1 MQTIKYAKA
10 RIRTKRGF
18 DVETFEVN
26 NKRTIAFFSQNTG
39 RIAAITKG

>member
-18 DVETFEVN
+18 DVESFEVN
-26 NKRTIAFFSQNTG
+26 NKRTIAFFSRNIG
-39 RIAAITKG
+39 RLVAITKG